1 MRLLEGKAAIITGS
15 SRGIGRAIAKA
26 FADNGASLVIHG
38 TNESQLAALA
48 EELGCKFIAGDIGEF
63 STSQRLAEECITS
76 FGKVDVLVN
85 NAGIN
90 TRTKFLDLTPEEWDK
105 VLRVNLTGTFYACK
119 CVLPH
124 MLAQKSGVILNM
136 SSRAGKTAH
145 PTSSACYGAGKA
157 GIDALTRKL
166 AYDFGAE
173 GIRVNS
179 ICPGPVETDMS
190 LQWTADYRAK
200 ILDKIPLRQRS
211 YRNCCVLCVPNVYS
225 FGETVCTNASES
237 HSPNFCVDAGV
248 YLLPCGLRLQKE
260 GQESRRSLRHSSRPR
275 PPE

>member
-15 SRGIGRAIAKA
+15 SRGIGRAIAEA
-26 FADNGASLVIHG
+26 FAENGAGLVIHG
-38 TNESQLAALA
+38 TSEESLRPLA
-48 EELGCKFIAGDIGEF
+48 EELGCSFVAGDIGEL
-63 STSQRLAEECITS
+63 STSQRLTEECIRS

-105 VLRVNLTGTFYACK
+105 VLRVNLTGAFYACK

-124 MLAQKSGVILNM
+124 MLAQKSGVIVNM

-145 PTSSACYGAGKA
+145 PTSSACYGASKA
-157 GIDALTRKL
+157 ALDALTRKL

-173 GIRVNS
+173 GIRVNA

-200 ILDKIPLRQRS
+200 ILDNIPLRKLGKS
-211 YRNCCVLCVPNVYS
+211 EDIANLAVFLAS
-225 FGETVCTNASES
+225 DSSGFITGESININGGTYMN
-237 HSPNFCVDAGV
+237 
-248 YLLPCGLRLQKE
+248 
-260 GQESRRSLRHSSRPR
+260 
-275 PPE
+275 

>member
-15 SRGIGRAIAKA
+15 SRGIGRAIAEA
-26 FADNGASLVIHG
+26 FAENGAGLVIHG
-38 TNESQLAALA
+38 TSEESLRPLA
-48 EELGCKFIAGDIGEF
+48 EELGCSFVAGDIGEL
-63 STSQRLAEECITS
+63 STSQRLTEECIRS

-90 TRTKFLDLTPEEWDK
+90 TRTKFLELTPEEWDK
-105 VLRVNLTGTFYACK
+105 VLRVNLTGAFYACK

-124 MLAQKSGVILNM
+124 MLAQKSGVIVNM

-145 PTSSACYGAGKA
+145 PTSSACYGASKA
-157 GIDALTRKL
+157 ALDALTRKL

-173 GIRVNS
+173 GIRVNA

-200 ILDKIPLRQRS
+200 ILDNIPLRKLGRAEDIANLAVFLAS
-211 YRNCCVLCVPNVYS
+211 DS
-225 FGETVCTNASES
+225 SAFITGESININGGTYMN
-237 HSPNFCVDAGV
+237 
-248 YLLPCGLRLQKE
+248 
-260 GQESRRSLRHSSRPR
+260 
-275 PPE
+275 

>member
-1 MRLLEGKAAIITGS
+1 MRLLEGKTAIITGS
-15 SRGIGRAIAKA
+15 SRGIGRAIARA
-26 FADNGASLVIHG
+26 FAENGAGLVIHG
-38 TNESQLAALA
+38 TSEESLRPLA
-48 EELGCKFIAGDIGEF
+48 EELGCSFVAGDIGEL
-63 STSQRLAEECITS
+63 STSQRLTEECIRS

-105 VLRVNLTGTFYACK
+105 VLRVNLTGAFYACK

-145 PTSSACYGAGKA
+145 PTSSACYGASKA
-157 GIDALTRKL
+157 ALDALTRKL

-173 GIRVNS
+173 GIRVNA

-200 ILDKIPLRQRS
+200 ILDNIPLRKLGRAEDIAD
-211 YRNCCVLCVPNVYS
+211 L
-225 FGETVCTNASES
+225 A
-237 HSPNFCVDAGV
+237 V
-248 YLLPCGLRLQKE
+248 YLASDSSAFITG
-260 GQESRRSLRHSSRPR
+260 ESININGGTYMN
-275 PPE
+275 

>member
-15 SRGIGRAIAKA
+15 SRGIGRAIAEA
-26 FADNGASLVIHG
+26 FAENGAGLVIHG
-38 TNESQLAALA
+38 TSEESLRPLA
-48 EELGCKFIAGDIGEF
+48 EELGCSFVAGDIGEL
-63 STSQRLAEECITS
+63 STSQRLTEECIRS

-105 VLRVNLTGTFYACK
+105 VLRVNLTGAFYACK

-124 MLAQKSGVILNM
+124 MLAQKSGVIVNM

-145 PTSSACYGAGKA
+145 PTSSACYGASKA
-157 GIDALTRKL
+157 ALDALTRKL

-173 GIRVNS
+173 GIRVNA

-200 ILDKIPLRQRS
+200 ILDNIPLRKLGRAEDIADLAVFLAS
-211 YRNCCVLCVPNVYS
+211 DS
-225 FGETVCTNASES
+225 SAFITGESININGGTYMN
-237 HSPNFCVDAGV
+237 
-248 YLLPCGLRLQKE
+248 
-260 GQESRRSLRHSSRPR
+260 
-275 PPE
+275 

>member
-1 MRLLEGKAAIITGS
+1 MRLLEGKTAIITGS
-15 SRGIGRAIAKA
+15 SRGIGRAIARA
-26 FADNGASLVIHG
+26 FAENGAGLVIHG
-38 TNESQLAALA
+38 TSEESLRPLA
-48 EELGCKFIAGDIGEF
+48 EELGCSFVAGDIGEL
-63 STSQRLAEECITS
+63 STSQRLTEECIRS

-105 VLRVNLTGTFYACK
+105 VLRVNLTGAFYACK

-145 PTSSACYGAGKA
+145 PTSSACYGASKA
-157 GIDALTRKL
+157 ALDALTRKL

-173 GIRVNS
+173 GIRVNA

-190 LQWTADYRAK
+190 LQWSPDYRAK
-200 ILDKIPLRQRS
+200 ILDNIPLRKLGRPEDIAD
-211 YRNCCVLCVPNVYS
+211 L
-225 FGETVCTNASES
+225 A
-237 HSPNFCVDAGV
+237 V
-248 YLLPCGLRLQKE
+248 YLASDSSAFITG
-260 GQESRRSLRHSSRPR
+260 ESININGGTYMN
-275 PPE
+275 

>member
-15 SRGIGRAIAKA
+15 SRGIGRAIAEA
-26 FADNGASLVIHG
+26 FAENGAGLVIHG
-38 TNESQLAALA
+38 TSEESLRPLA
-48 EELGCKFIAGDIGEF
+48 EELGCSFVAGDIGEL
-63 STSQRLAEECITS
+63 STSQRLTEECIRS

-105 VLRVNLTGTFYACK
+105 VLRVNLTGAFYACK
-119 CVLPH
+119 CVLPY
-124 MLAQKSGVILNM
+124 MLAQKSGVIINR

-145 PTSSACYGAGKA
+145 PTSSACYGASKA
-157 GIDALTRKL
+157 ALDALTRKL

-173 GIRVNS
+173 GIRVNA

-200 ILDKIPLRQRS
+200 ILDNIPLRKLGRAEDIAD
-211 YRNCCVLCVPNVYS
+211 L
-225 FGETVCTNASES
+225 A
-237 HSPNFCVDAGV
+237 V
-248 YLLPCGLRLQKE
+248 YLASDSSAFITG
-260 GQESRRSLRHSSRPR
+260 ESININGGTYMN
-275 PPE
+275 

>member
-15 SRGIGRAIAKA
+15 SRGIGRAIAEA
-26 FADNGASLVIHG
+26 FAENGAGLVIHG
-38 TNESQLAALA
+38 TSEESLRPLA
-48 EELGCKFIAGDIGEF
+48 EELGCSFVAGDIGEL
-63 STSQRLAEECITS
+63 STSQRLTEECIRS

-105 VLRVNLTGTFYACK
+105 VLRVNLTGAFYACK

-145 PTSSACYGAGKA
+145 PTSSACYGASKA
-157 GIDALTRKL
+157 ALDALTRKL

-173 GIRVNS
+173 GIRVNA

-200 ILDKIPLRQRS
+200 ILDNIPLRKLGRAEDIANLAVFLAS
-211 YRNCCVLCVPNVYS
+211 DS
-225 FGETVCTNASES
+225 SAFITGESININGGTYMN
-237 HSPNFCVDAGV
+237 
-248 YLLPCGLRLQKE
+248 
-260 GQESRRSLRHSSRPR
+260 
-275 PPE
+275 

>member
-15 SRGIGRAIAKA
+15 SRGIGRAIAEA
-26 FADNGASLVIHG
+26 FAENGAGLVIHG
-38 TNESQLAALA
+38 TSEESLRPLA
-48 EELGCKFIAGDIGEF
+48 EELGCSFVAGDIGEL
-63 STSQRLAEECITS
+63 STSQRLTEECIRS

-90 TRTKFLDLTPEEWDK
+90 TRTKFLELTPEEWDK
-105 VLRVNLTGTFYACK
+105 VLRVNLTGAFYACK

-124 MLAQKSGVILNM
+124 MLAQKSGVIVNM

-145 PTSSACYGAGKA
+145 PTSSACYGASKA
-157 GIDALTRKL
+157 ALDALTRKL

-173 GIRVNS
+173 GIRVNA

-200 ILDKIPLRQRS
+200 ILDNIPLRKLGKS
-211 YRNCCVLCVPNVYS
+211 EDIADLAVFLAS
-225 FGETVCTNASES
+225 DSSGFITGESININGGTYMN
-237 HSPNFCVDAGV
+237 
-248 YLLPCGLRLQKE
+248 
-260 GQESRRSLRHSSRPR
+260 
-275 PPE
+275 

>member
-15 SRGIGRAIAKA
+15 SRGIGRAIARA
-26 FADNGASLVIHG
+26 FAENGAGLVIHG
-38 TNESQLAALA
+38 TSEESLRPLA
-48 EELGCKFIAGDIGEF
+48 EELGCKFVAGDIGEL
-63 STSQRLAEECITS
+63 STSEHLAEECIRS

-105 VLRVNLTGTFYACK
+105 VLRVNLTGAFYACK

-124 MLAQKSGVILNM
+124 MLAQKSGVIINM

-145 PTSSACYGAGKA
+145 PTSSVCYGASKA
-157 GIDALTRKL
+157 ALDALTRKL

-173 GIRVNS
+173 GIRVNA

-190 LQWTADYRAK
+190 LQWSPDYRAK
-200 ILDKIPLRQRS
+200 ILDNIPLRKLGRAEDIAD
-211 YRNCCVLCVPNVYS
+211 L
-225 FGETVCTNASES
+225 A
-237 HSPNFCVDAGV
+237 V
-248 YLLPCGLRLQKE
+248 YLASDSSAFITG
-260 GQESRRSLRHSSRPR
+260 ESININGGTYMN
-275 PPE
+275 

>member
-15 SRGIGRAIAKA
+15 SRGIGRAIAEA
-26 FADNGASLVIHG
+26 FAENGAGLVIHG
-38 TNESQLAALA
+38 TSEESLRPLA
-48 EELGCKFIAGDIGEF
+48 EELGCSFVAGDIGEL
-63 STSQRLAEECITS
+63 STSQRLTEECIRS

-105 VLRVNLTGTFYACK
+105 VLRVNLTGAFYACK

-145 PTSSACYGAGKA
+145 PTSSACYGASKA
-157 GIDALTRKL
+157 ALDALTRKL

-173 GIRVNS
+173 GIRVNA

-200 ILDKIPLRQRS
+200 ILDNIPLRKLGRAEDIADLAVFLAS
-211 YRNCCVLCVPNVYS
+211 DS
-225 FGETVCTNASES
+225 SAFITGESININGGTYMN
-237 HSPNFCVDAGV
+237 
-248 YLLPCGLRLQKE
+248 
-260 GQESRRSLRHSSRPR
+260 
-275 PPE
+275 